1 MSDWFSEVIL
11 FLTSRWGVMIIFVAL
26 LAAGAVVAKFGKK
39 EDQEKDD
46 VDKMVSSYS
55 GMNSA
60 PWHEEHSEDKAKK
73 SKVEK
78 FYTGKMSRWGN
89 MKMIIR
95 REQQTMKERTKDL
108 EAKEKEE
115 KER

>member
-1 MSDWFSEVIL
+1 
-11 FLTSRWGVMIIFVAL
+11 MIIFVAL
-26 LAAGAVVAKFGKK
+26 LAAGALVAKFGKK

-60 PWHEEHSEDKAKK
+60 PWHDGQTEERERK